1 VGSAEIARH
10 RDGISLSGPMM
21 EALRLAG
28 QMTPAKAMDPAS
40 AYFESGL
47 KRVRAWVWLTT
58 AAGGRAAQLE
68 AGRAFVRLQLQASA
82 LGLVTQPPSQ
92 VLQEFEEMQPLQR
105 EFERLVGQRPG
116 DRVQMLVRVG
126 HPSSSPPRS
135 PRRPLDAFVR
145 S

>member
-1 VGSAEIARH
+1 
-10 RDGISLSGPMM
+10 
-21 EALRLAG
+21 
-28 QMTPAKAMDPAS
+28 MTPAKAMDPAS

-47 KRVRAWVWLTT
+47 KRVRDWVPGTGTWVWLTT